1 MYDKIAGER
10 LQQDLEER
18 VLTRWKERGIF
29 EKALARRSNSE
40 AFSFY
45 EGPPTANGRPGI
57 HHVLART
64 LKDVV
69 CRYRDLAGF
78 RVERKAG
85 WDTHGLPVEVE
96 VEKSLGIHGR
106 EAIREFGLE
115 TFTRKCIESV
125 FTYTEDWERLT
136 HRIGYWLDLDDPYV
150 TYHEPYVE
158 SVWWALKQLFDK
170 GHLYQGHKVVWWW
183 PQGGTAL
190 SQAEVGLGYREI
202 EDPSVTV
209 RFRLEEDPGFGKPTS
224 ILAWTTTPWTLPSN
238 CALAVGADLDYAA
251 FDLGEEILIVARALA
266 DSVFKDQERTT
277 VREMKGSD
285 LLGWRYAP
293 LFQFAEPEG
302 GSAHTVVEADF
313 VSTES
318 GTGIVHLAPGF
329 GEDDARICREQSV
342 GFLQLVEPNGEMS
355 PECGPFAG
363 VYIKDADKGI
373 TRDLDERGLLFERAR
388 YTHEYPFCWRAAED
402 PLIQYARKSWFVRT
416 TDVKDRMIELNSTI
430 GWHPESIQEGRFG
443 DFLRNNVDWALSR
456 ERFWGTPLPIW
467 KNDETDA
474 IECIGSVA
482 DLLERNP
489 DAFAAFDKARE
500 ADPTL
505 SEHLRVHKPWI
516 DDVTWT
522 REGEPGVYRRASEVI
537 DCWFD
542 SGSMPFAQ
550 WHYPFENEERF
561 KASFPADYICEGLDQ
576 TRGWFYTMLAIGTLI
591 FDEAPYKNVIVNGL
605 VNDKHG
611 KKMSKSLG
619 NTVDPWEAIDA
630 HGADPLRW
638 YLLAGSPPWLPKA
651 FDSRA
656 VGDLS
661 RRIFGTLWPSY
672 NFFALYADVDGWEPG
687 SDAPA
692 ADDRSAMDRW
702 LLSRTHSLVRD
713 YRAALDDYHPMR
725 ATRLL
730 GDFIVDELSNWYIRR
745 NRARFWKSQDK
756 ADKAAAYHTL
766 YTALDVIAHLLGP
779 IAPFSA
785 DGLYLALRPDSS
797 GEESVHLSD
806 LPVAD
811 ESMIDEGLERRMAA
825 ILQVVKLGR
834 AAREGAGLKIRQ
846 PLARLI
852 ATGPDKEALSGLT
865 EAELGGQV
873 KDELNV
879 KQLVIADKS
888 GEYSTVIV
896 KPNLPVLGP
905 RHGKNLGQIKKGLQS
920 LDEAALAAFEA
931 DGHVQL
937 DVAGEKLSLSGED
950 LLVEYQGREGFAVSA
965 EGGYLAALDSTLTPE
980 LVQEGLAREVI
991 NRIQNQRKQ
1000 EGLEVTT
1007 RIRLFVAGDPEV
1019 LSAVETHL
1027 DHISAEVLATGIEVA
1042 ADRAAL
1048 PSGARDWK
1056 VGESEV
1062 FVALKPVDQ
1071 ADG

>member
-10 LQQDLEER
+10 LQQDLESR
-18 VLTRWKERGIF
+18 VLARWKEHGIF
-29 EKALARRSNSE
+29 EKAVARRSESE
-40 AFSFY
+40 AFTFY

-78 RVERKAG
+78 KVERKAG

-106 EAIREFGLE
+106 EAIRDFGLE
-115 TFTRKCIESV
+115 TFTRKCIDSV
-125 FTYTEDWERLT
+125 FAYTEDWERLT
-136 HRIGYWLDLDDPYV
+136 DRIGYWLDLDDPYV

-170 GHLYQGHKVVWWW
+170 GLLYEGHKVVWWW

-190 SQAEVGLGYREI
+190 SQAEVGLGYREV

-209 RFRLEEDPGFGKPTS
+209 RFRLEEDHGFGKPTS

-238 CALAVGADLDYAA
+238 CALAVGAALDYAA
-251 FDLGEEILIVARALA
+251 FDLGEEVLIVAQALA
-266 DSVFKDQERTT
+266 ATVFKDQERTP

-302 GSAHTVVEADF
+302 GPAHIVIEADF

-329 GEDDARICREQSV
+329 GEDDARICREQDI

-373 TRDLDERGLLFERAR
+373 TRDLDQRGLLFERAR

-467 KNDETDA
+467 QNDETGT
-474 IECIGSVA
+474 IECVGSVA

-489 DAFAAFDKARE
+489 DAFAAFDKAKE

-516 DDVTWT
+516 DDITWT

-561 KASFPADYICEGLDQ
+561 KAAFPADYICEGLDQ
-576 TRGWFYTMLAIGTLI
+576 TRGWFYTMLAIGTLV

-605 VNDKHG
+605 VNDKNG

-672 NFFALYADVDGWEPG
+672 NFFALYADVDSWEPG

-766 YTALDVIAHLLGP
+766 YTALDVIAHLLAP

-785 DGLYLALRPDSS
+785 DGLYLALRPDS
-797 GEESVHLSD
+797 GEAESVHLSD

-811 ESMIDEGLERRMAA
+811 ESMIDEELERRMAA

-865 EAELGGQV
+865 EAELGEQV

-920 LDEAALAAFEA
+920 LDDAALAAFET
-931 DGHVQL
+931 DGQVQL
-937 DVAGEKLSLSGED
+937 DVAGEKLSLSGDD
-950 LLVEYQGREGFAVSA
+950 LLVDYQGREGFAVSA

-1019 LSAVETHL
+1019 MSAVETHR
-1027 DHISAEVLATGIEVA
+1027 DRISAEVLATGTEIA
-1042 ADRAAL
+1042 ADRDAL
-1048 PSGARDWK
+1048 PNGARDWK

-1062 FVALKPVDQ
+1062 FVALQPVD
-1071 ADG
+1071 

>member
-1 MYDKIAGER
+1 
-10 LQQDLEER
+10 
-18 VLTRWKERGIF
+18 
-29 EKALARRSNSE
+29 
-40 AFSFY
+40 
-45 EGPPTANGRPGI
+45 
-57 HHVLART
+57 
-64 LKDVV
+64 
-69 CRYRDLAGF
+69 
-78 RVERKAG
+78 
-85 WDTHGLPVEVE
+85 
-96 VEKSLGIHGR
+96 
-106 EAIREFGLE
+106 
-115 TFTRKCIESV
+115 
-125 FTYTEDWERLT
+125 
-136 HRIGYWLDLDDPYV
+136 
-150 TYHEPYVE
+150 
-158 SVWWALKQLFDK
+158 
-170 GHLYQGHKVVWWW
+170 
-183 PQGGTAL
+183 
-190 SQAEVGLGYREI
+190 
-202 EDPSVTV
+202 
-209 RFRLEEDPGFGKPTS
+209 
-224 ILAWTTTPWTLPSN
+224 
-238 CALAVGADLDYAA
+238 LDYAA
-251 FDLGEEILIVARALA
+251 FDLGEEVLIVAQALA
-266 DSVFKDQERTT
+266 DTVFKDQERTP

-302 GSAHTVVEADF
+302 GPAHIVIEADF

-329 GEDDARICREQSV
+329 GEDDARICREQSI

-373 TRDLDERGLLFERAR
+373 TRDLDQRGLLFERAR

-467 KNDETDA
+467 QNDETGT
-474 IECIGSVA
+474 IECVGSVA

-489 DAFAAFDKARE
+489 DAFAAFDKAKE

-516 DDVTWT
+516 DDITWT

-561 KASFPADYICEGLDQ
+561 KAAFPADYICEGLDQ
-576 TRGWFYTMLAIGTLI
+576 TRGWFYTMLAIGTLV

-605 VNDKHG
+605 VNDKNG

-672 NFFALYADVDGWEPG
+672 NFFALYADVDSWEPG

-766 YTALDVIAHLLGP
+766 YTALDVIAHLLAP

-785 DGLYLALRPDSS
+785 DGLYLALRPDS
-797 GEESVHLSD
+797 GEAESVHLSD

-811 ESMIDEGLERRMAA
+811 ESMIDEELERRMAA

-865 EAELGGQV
+865 EAELGEQV

-920 LDEAALAAFEA
+920 LDDAALAAFET
-931 DGHVQL
+931 DGQVQL
-937 DVAGEKLSLSGED
+937 DVAGEKLSLSGDD

-1019 LSAVETHL
+1019 MSAVETHR
-1027 DHISAEVLATGIEVA
+1027 DRISAEVLATGTEIA
-1042 ADRAAL
+1042 ADRDAL
-1048 PSGARDWK
+1048 PNGARDWK

-1062 FVALKPVDQ
+1062 FVSLQPVD
-1071 ADG
+1071 